1 MAPSKNRQSKKTKDR
16 KIPVSSRD
24 DKPSEVQH
32 LTGNEESNVDIF
44 VDIEPKATTNL
55 LVTEHNAPKPIIE
68 EQQVA
73 QTNQED
79 EHKISD
85 HIAVNIEPDVTL
97 PPPPQPLPPQD
108 AQPDI
113 QIPINQESSPDDD
126 NVFDE
131 TTMSATVTR
140 LTTPNGSEIFLIGT
154 AHFSLQS
161 VEDVRKVIR
170 SNKPSSVIMELCKE
184 RAFMLNFDEQYL
196 FEQNSKLSFETI
208 KDAIVQKGIVQGLIY
223 VLFIKMS
230 ASLTEKNGMAPG
242 AEFRAGS
249 IEAQKI
255 PGCSVVLADRSL
267 RTTIARAVRALNL
280 WQKIKLMYQVLGS
293 DFEITPEDV
302 EKCKERDVLEQLLLE
317 LGSQFPGFKRVLL
330 DERDIYLSHSIYK
343 WAQNCETSLGPPR
356 IVAIVGIGHVQGII
370 ANWGKTTD
378 EQIRALNVIPE
389 TSRTEVVVT
398 KTVKYFTIAFV
409 LYVGYCCLVPSSIQ
423 NTVNSKLFGG

>member
-1 MAPSKNRQSKKTKDR
+1 MAPSKNRQPKKGKER
-16 KIPVSSRD
+16 IIPKLESDSNTETGSS
-24 DKPSEVQH
+24 ETQH
-32 LTGNEESNVDIF
+32 LTTGNEDKNTNIF
-44 VDIEPKATTNL
+44 IDIEPKVSTNL
-55 LVTEHNAPKPIIE
+55 LVTEHNAPNPAVEK
-68 EQQVA
+68 QQVA
-73 QTNQED
+73 PTDQSQES
-79 EHKISD
+79 KISE
-85 HIAVNIEPDVTL
+85 HTTVNIEQDISQQL
-97 PPPPQPLPPQD
+97 SKPPANVQD
-108 AQPDI
+108 KST
-113 QIPINQESSPDDD
+113 ESAVYDDD
-126 NVFDE
+126 VFDE
-131 TTMSATVTR
+131 TSMSATVTR
-140 LTTPNGSEIFLIGT
+140 LSTPNGSEIFLIGT

-161 VEDVRKVIR
+161 VEDVKKVIR
-170 SNKPSSVIMELCKE
+170 CNKPSSVIMELCKE

-196 FEQNSKLSFETI
+196 FEQNSKLSFDTI
-208 KDAIVQKGIVQGLIY
+208 KDAIIQKGIVQGLIY

-293 DFEITPEDV
+293 DFEITQEDV

-398 KTVKYFTIAFV
+398 KTVKYCTIAFV

-423 NTVNSKLFGG
+423 NTVSNKLFGG